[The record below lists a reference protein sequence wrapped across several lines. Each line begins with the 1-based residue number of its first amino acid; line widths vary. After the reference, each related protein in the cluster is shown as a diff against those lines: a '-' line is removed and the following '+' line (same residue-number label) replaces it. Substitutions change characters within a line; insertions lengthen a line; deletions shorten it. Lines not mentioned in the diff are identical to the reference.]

1 MFNNGNSGGSMFNNN
16 VGNSLFNNNQV
27 IQENSGNT
35 NEEFL

>member
-16 VGNSLFNNNQV
+16 VGNSLFNNNKG
-27 IQENSGNT
+27 IQENSGNN